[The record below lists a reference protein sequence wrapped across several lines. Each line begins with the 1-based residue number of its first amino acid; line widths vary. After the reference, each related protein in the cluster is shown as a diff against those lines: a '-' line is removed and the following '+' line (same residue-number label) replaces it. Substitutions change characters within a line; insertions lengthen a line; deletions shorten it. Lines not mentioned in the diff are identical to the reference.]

1 MNEALTG
8 TSNTMVPDLLQFEF
22 ALTDLATFIPFT
34 DAARAK
40 VLAQSS
46 ALPSLIFR
54 PGGLP
59 PMA

>member
-1 MNEALTG
+1 
-8 TSNTMVPDLLQFEF
+8 MVPDLLQFEF